1 MREVYHGSK
10 NRGIKRLEPHNSTHG
25 NYVYAT
31 IYKELAIIFSSRCGD
46 DCVHALFR
54 NNDNEPWQIVE
65 RIPEAFNTMFS
76 NSSSIYTLSD
86 STFKDIKTG
95 FAEVVSEVGVDVI
108 SEEFIPNVYDSI
120 KKLANEGKI
129 KLFMYPN
136 KPKDIPQDSSDL
148 IDREIRYSSHLTK
161 KSFERII
168 LLHPY
173 LIEKVNA
180 RMASLNLNAE
190 PYKKEDLI
198 DLFDWAVIMQVVFP
212 DREQYLKSIVISI
225 SNVYPELVPYLNS
238 SLEFLDKSKEEKIS
252 YLIDNLSNRF
262 QCSEELSEQM
272 RIKFLNDTRD
282 FSEIAKDLYR
292 FVNNSIIENSIEG
305 KVGNSFKQ

>member
-1 MREVYHGSK
+1 
-10 NRGIKRLEPHNSTHG
+10 
-25 NYVYAT
+25 
-31 IYKELAIIFSSRCGD
+31 
-46 DCVHALFR
+46 
-54 NNDNEPWQIVE
+54 
-65 RIPEAFNTMFS
+65 
-76 NSSSIYTLSD
+76 
-86 STFKDIKTG
+86 
-95 FAEVVSEVGVDVI
+95 
-108 SEEFIPNVYDSI
+108 
-120 KKLANEGKI
+120 
-129 KLFMYPN
+129 MYPN